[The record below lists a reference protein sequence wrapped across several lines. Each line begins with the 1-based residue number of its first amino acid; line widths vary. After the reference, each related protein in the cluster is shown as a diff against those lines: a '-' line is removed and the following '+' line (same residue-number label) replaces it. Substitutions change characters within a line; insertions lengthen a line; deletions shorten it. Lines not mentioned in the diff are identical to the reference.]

1 MKTAAIILYVIQAVA
16 ILCAIITGQEF
27 IDFSS
32 GPALFETI
40 GFFSPAILGA
50 ILEMIANN
58 KKQKAGGVRQYR
70 FELRQFR
77 LFHRFLPCCS
87 QSRSSATGNPKGS
100 RTAGN
105 PKGSGA
111 ARNLK
116 EEFRNHCD
124 RSKVPA
130 RYRPFRSVLPQMR
143 NETKRRKRFLHR
155 LRFKDRTITAA
166 EPTPT
171 VYPQR
176 RSGSRKAHLANIHTS
191 NHQRLANAGLFSFVF
206 HNYFLMSTVVP
217 TYKLRSA
224 YYSNHQE
231 AIPTEAA
238 TYKQTN
244 S

>member
-87 QSRSSATGNPKGS
+87 RSHSSATGNPKGS
-100 RTAGN
+100 
-105 PKGSGA
+105 GA
-111 ARNLK
+111 ARSLK

-143 NETKRRKRFLHR
+143 NETKHRKRFLHR

-176 RSGSRKAHLANIHTS
+176 RSGSRKAHLANTHTS
-191 NHQRLANAGLFSFVF
+191 NHQRLANAGFFLS
-206 HNYFLMSTVVP
+206 YFTIIS
-217 TYKLRSA
+217 
-224 YYSNHQE
+224 
-231 AIPTEAA
+231 
-238 TYKQTN
+238 
-244 S
+244 